1 MCQTLKIS
9 TKPSFGRAPGI
20 LFSNQTP
27 VHRHGNNKAKGC
39 YRIQLANRP
48 LWPSAYLGL
57 TVTPVTY
64 PVVRSWVMQVFS
76 PEWNFGICP
85 TEHLGFKTKKV
96 RIPLKCALV
105 DRTKQEAVSL
115 AVVEANRRKS
125 IQLYATH
132 SHTQ

>member
-1 MCQTLKIS
+1 MAL
-9 TKPSFGRAPGI
+9 
-20 LFSNQTP
+20 
-27 VHRHGNNKAKGC
+27 
-39 YRIQLANRP
+39 
-48 LWPSAYLGL
+48 YLGL

-64 PVVRSWVMQVFS
+64 PVVRSWVMQVFR

-132 SHTQ
+132 CNIQ